1 MTDKQ
6 FCMFLYLLA
15 DGDREKIAAACD
27 YAEAVQAETRK
38 AKVARPRGDH
48 GFEDIWCAY
57 GRKGAKSV
65 AFNIWNDM
73 SAADRSRAAQHVPF
87 YVNTRDPR
95 YRKAFERYLDKK
107 EFLSP
112 VYDEGGN
119 IVFDPDIAVPDPAGT
134 YSEYQ

>member
-1 MTDKQ
+1 ML
-6 FCMFLYLLA
+6 LYLIA

-38 AKVARPRGDH
+38 AKTERPKGDH
-48 GFEDIWCAY
+48 GFEEVWRAY
-57 GRKGAKSV
+57 GRRGAKNI

-73 SAADRSRAAQHVPF
+73 SAADRARAAQHVPF
-87 YVNTRDPR
+87 YANSRDMK

-107 EFLSP
+107 EYLSP

-119 IVFDPDIAVPDPAGT
+119 LVFDPDIAVPAPAGT